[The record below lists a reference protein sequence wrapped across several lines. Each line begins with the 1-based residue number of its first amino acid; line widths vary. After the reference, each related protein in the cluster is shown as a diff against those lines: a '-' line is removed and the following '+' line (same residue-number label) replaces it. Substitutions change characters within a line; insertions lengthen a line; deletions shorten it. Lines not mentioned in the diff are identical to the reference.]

1 MSKKITTIEECFQLK
16 GLDINIMPDVSML
29 PERFQKAQIAL
40 FKLHVAA
47 EVVNDGWEP
56 DYTNLDQTKYQPVFE
71 VNATDEKKSGVGLSY
86 RGYAYWFTASSVGVR
101 LCFEDRDTAKFFGET
116 FKNLY
121 EDLFLVN

>member
-56 DYTNLDQTKYQPVFE
+56 DYTNWDQTKYQPVFE

-86 RGYAYWFTASSVGVR
+86 CDYDGWLTDSVVGIR
-101 LCFEDRDTAKFFGET
+101 LCFEDRDTAIFFGET

-121 EDLFLVN
+121 EDLFLNN

>member
-1 MSKKITTIEECFQLK
+1 MSKKINTIEEAFQLK
-16 GLDINIMPDVSML
+16 GLDINSMPDVSML
-29 PERFQKAQIAL
+29 PERFRKSQIAL

-56 DYTNLDQTKYQPVFE
+56 DFSNWDQTKYQPVFE
-71 VNATDEKKSGVGLSY
+71 VNATDEKKSGVGLSCDD
-86 RGYAYWFTASSVGVR
+86 YAYWDTTSTVGVR

-121 EDLFLVN
+121 EDLFLMN

>member
-56 DYTNLDQTKYQPVFE
+56 DYTNCDQTKYQPIFK
-71 VNATDEKKSGVGLSY
+71 VNATDEKNSGVGLSA
-86 RGYAYWFTASSVGVR
+86 RDCDFWNSLSNVGVR
-101 LCFEDRDTAKFFGET
+101 LCFKDRDTAKFFGET

-121 EDLFLVN
+121 EDLFLIN

>member
-56 DYTNLDQTKYQPVFE
+56 DYNNWDQPKYQPIFE

-86 RGYAYWFTASSVGVR
+86 VGYVGWDAFSFVGVR